1 MDPSPRIHKR
11 LLESLEGLPPHL
23 ILAVSFL
30 LVGLIAFLSY
40 EVHVEVRF
48 SFFYLVPISLGSWF
62 VSRRAGILLALL
74 SALSWLGA
82 NLAEGGFELSRDS
95 LLYWNTGLLLVFF
108 LVMASLLSTLRETLE
123 REKVLARRD
132 PLTNLF
138 NRLAL
143 FEAAEIEIRRS
154 ARYNRPLTVGY
165 IDIDGFKRVNY
176 RYGHAAGDKLL
187 QLVAETIRKGIR
199 ATDVVGRIG
208 GDEFVVLL
216 PESESEA
223 AEVVFR
229 KMMEALPSATQD
241 SPWPVT
247 FSVGVLTLET
257 SSISVDEMIR
267 MADELMYSAKKK
279 GKNMLHQRTI
289 RRMNEGRAQ

>member
-1 MDPSPRIHKR
+1 MRDPSPGIHKR
-11 LLESLEGLPPHL
+11 LLESLGGLPSDL

-30 LVGLIAFLSY
+30 LVGLIAFVSY

-74 SALSWLGA
+74 SALSWVVA
-82 NLAEGGFELSRDS
+82 ALAEGGFVFSRDS
-95 LLYWNTGLLLVFF
+95 VLYWNTSLLLIFF
-108 LVMASLLSTLRETLE
+108 LVMAALLSTLREALE

-143 FEAAEIEIRRS
+143 FEAAEIEVRRS
-154 ARYNRPLTVGY
+154 VRYNRPLTVGY
-165 IDIDGFKRVNY
+165 IDIDGFKRVND
-176 RYGHAAGDKLL
+176 RFGHAAGDKLL
-187 QLVAETIRKGIR
+187 QLVAETIRKGLR

-216 PESESEA
+216 PETESEA

-229 KMMEALPSATQD
+229 KMMEELPSATQD

-247 FSVGVLTLET
+247 FSVGVLTMQT
-257 SSISVDEMIR
+257 SPISVDEMIR

-279 GKNMLHQRTI
+279 GKNMLDQRTI
-289 RRMNEGRAQ
+289 RE

>member
-1 MDPSPRIHKR
+1 MRDPSPRIHKR
-11 LLESLEGLPPHL
+11 LLESLGGLPSYL

-30 LVGLIAFLSY
+30 LVGVIAFVSNK
-40 EVHVEVRF
+40 VHVEVRF
-48 SFFYLVPISLGSWF
+48 SFFYLIPISLGSWF

-74 SALSWLGA
+74 SALSWLVA
-82 NLAEGGFELSRDS
+82 DLAEGGFIFSRDS
-95 LLYWNTGLLLVFF
+95 VLYWNTSLLLVFF
-108 LVMASLLSTLRETLE
+108 LVMAALLSTLREALE
-123 REKVLARRD
+123 REKLLARRD

-143 FEAAEIEIRRS
+143 FEAAEIEVRRS
-154 ARYNRPLTVGY
+154 VRYKRPLTVGY
-165 IDIDGFKRVNY
+165 IDIDGFKRVND

-187 QLVAETIRKGIR
+187 QLVAQTIRKGIR

-216 PESESEA
+216 PETESEA
-223 AEVVFR
+223 AQVVFR
-229 KMMEALPSATQD
+229 KMMEELPSATQG

-247 FSVGVLTLET
+247 FSVGVLTMQS

-267 MADELMYSAKKK
+267 MADELMYSAKKM
-279 GKNMLHQRTI
+279 GKNMLDQRTI
-289 RRMNEGRAQ
+289 RG